1 MGIFHF
7 SNSSRTAEGSAIRSR
22 NVAGIVAPRLKA
34 AAFWWPVFWFSL
46 VPDRSDRQLSPDL
59 NQIANLKLTNWKS
72 PITRNLQFVWLKLK
86 FSTRN
91 DALIF
96 GFLICQLEDQKREN
110 YCNSSLSVVLFSEAL
125 PEPWE
130 CSVDSLSQILTQT
143 FRMSSELFG
152 DCLVN
157 EAYWMRSHWDLLL
170 NEISYRM
177 NPSTEWYRLFEQSTR
192 VLVYVDPFDL
202 RNGHST
208 NVIRPVWLWKPSSPT
223 WWLLLAYSP
232 IGSCQ
237 GVRFHFSFVRV
248 VHSNSLIRTS
258 ESEDQNQFRSPP
270 TVAAT
275 AAVLAN
281 SRACTV
287 PLKSAS
293 KRLFWAEIGFKIK
306 RVFAEFR
313 DLLQLGQSC
322 LQSTCRLKRDC
333 HWSE

>member
-59 NQIANLKLTNWKS
+59 NQIANLKLANWKS

-130 CSVDSLSQILTQT
+130 CSVDSFTFTNSNTNFPNVFRT
-143 FRMSSELFG
+143 FRGLSGEWG
-152 DCLVN
+152 
-157 EAYWMRSHWDLLL
+157 LL
-170 NEISYRM
+170 NEISLR
-177 NPSTEWYRLFEQSTR
+177 SAIEWNLLPNE
-192 VLVYVDPFDL
+192 PFYWMIPTVRTIDTSFGLRWSDL

-248 VHSNSLIRTS
+248 VHTCDTMHCIAILWSELLSQKTKINFEVHRPSRRRRRFWRIRGPV
-258 ESEDQNQFRSPP
+258 R
-270 TVAAT
+270 
-275 AAVLAN
+275 
-281 SRACTV
+281 
-287 PLKSAS
+287 
-293 KRLFWAEIGFKIK
+293 
-306 RVFAEFR
+306 
-313 DLLQLGQSC
+313 
-322 LQSTCRLKRDC
+322 CRLNQLLNGYFGQK
-333 HWSE
+333 SGSK